1 MIVYLLRRFLQAIPV
16 LILVS
21 FAIFSILYLL
31 PGDPAA
37 LMLSETG
44 ASAEAVARLR
54 SQLGLDQPAYIQ
66 YFRFVGN
73 ALRGDLGNSIT
84 SGRPVITE
92 IRSALPNTLQLA
104 LAAALIAV
112 IIGVVSGIVAGLY
125 QNTWVD
131 TLMMMV
137 SLFGVSMPIFWL
149 GLMMIFI
156 FSVRL
161 HWFPMTGQGG
171 LDRLILPAVALG
183 FTYSGTIARM
193 TRSSIL
199 EVLRQE
205 YMTTA
210 RAKGLAE
217 HVVLLRHGL
226 RNALIPVITMVGLQM
241 GQLFG
246 GTVIVETVFARP
258 GLGSLTVNAIFIK
271 DFRVVQGTILM
282 SAVIFM
288 AINLLVDFV
297 YTLLDPRIKATIA
310 EGGDA

>member
-1 MIVYLLRRFLQAIPV
+1 MLSYLSRRILQAIPV

-21 FAIFSILYLL
+21 IAIFSILYLL

-37 LMLSETG
+37 LMLAETG

-54 SQLGLDQPAYIQ
+54 TQLGLDQPAYIQ

-73 ALRGDLGNSIT
+73 ALRGDFGYSLY
-84 SGRPVITE
+84 SGRPVIAE
-92 IRSALPNTLQLA
+92 IRSYLPNTLQLA
-104 LAAALIAV
+104 LAAALIA
-112 IIGVVSGIVAGLY
+112 ILIGVVSGIIAALY
-125 QNTWVD
+125 QNSWVD
-131 TLMMMV
+131 TLMMLV

-156 FSVRL
+156 FSVQLR
-161 HWFPMTGQGG
+161 WFPTTGQGG
-171 LDRLILPAVALG
+171 LNRLVLPAVALG
-183 FTYSGTIARM
+183 FAYSGTIARL
-193 TRSSIL
+193 TRSSML

-210 RAKGLAE
+210 RAKGLSE
-217 HVVLLRHGL
+217 FLILIRHGL
-226 RNALIPVITMVGLQM
+226 RNALIPVVTMVGLQL

-258 GLGSLTVNAIFIK
+258 GLGSLTVNSIFVK
-271 DFRVVQGTILM
+271 DFRVVQATILM
-282 SAVIFM
+282 SAVIYM
-288 AINLLVDFV
+288 GMNLLVDFL

-310 EGGDA
+310 EGGEA

>member
-310 EGGDA
+310 EGDDA

>member
-73 ALRGDLGNSIT
+73 ALAGDLGNSIT

>member
-1 MIVYLLRRFLQAIPV
+1 MLTYLARRVLEVIPV

-21 FAIFSILYLL
+21 VAVFSILYLL

-37 LMLSETG
+37 LMLVETG

-66 YFRFVGN
+66 YFKFVGN
-73 ALRGDLGNSIT
+73 ALRGDFGHSLY
-84 SGRPVITE
+84 SGRPVIAE
-92 IRSALPNTLQLA
+92 IRSGLPNTLQLA

-112 IIGVVSGIVAGLY
+112 LVGVVSGIVAAHY

-131 TLMMMV
+131 ILMMMV

-149 GLMMIFI
+149 GIMMIYI
-156 FSVRL
+156 FSVSL

-171 LDRLILPAVALG
+171 LSRLVLPAVALG

-193 TRSSIL
+193 TRSSML
-199 EVLRQE
+199 EVLRQD

-210 RAKGLAE
+210 RAKGLSKLL
-217 HVVLLRHGL
+217 VVLRHGL
-226 RNALIPVITMVGLQM
+226 RNALIPVITMVGLQL

-258 GLGSLTVNAIFIK
+258 GLGSLTVNAIFVK

-282 SAVIFM
+282 SA
-288 AINLLVDFV
+288 AIYVVMNLLVDLL
-297 YTLLDPRIKATIA
+297 YTLVDPRIKATVA
-310 EGGDA
+310 EGGEA